1 MNDYLSNLVKCFNNS
16 NLGVNLTTI
25 LIDNEPW
32 FIAKEVASILKYTN
46 LKKAINR
53 NVNEAD
59 QRMLSYEECK
69 GLFGDSLEIEEDIEV
84 TESLENTED
93 FKGAVNDPLEK
104 PIKISNFG
112 VKIINE
118 SGLYDLIL
126 EAKKKEAKAFRRW
139 VTSEVLPSI
148 RKNGSYGVAIS
159 EEDRLKLNVV
169 NADSVEERSSALS
182 ELSQYYKAQKQALEA
197 ENTDLKRT
205 KGQISTRREAVA
217 LAEASKA
224 SRKNKKL
231 MKELDIKSKELDK
244 ANVDREI
251 LQTELELAC
260 STMFTNKRVCE
271 MITERFNIKYANST
285 LKAKTSKAL
294 QAIAN
299 ELGENIVQRKELVNG
314 DQHYVPY
321 YTPRTYEVLAKRLED
336 DNKYL
341 RQY

>member
-69 GLFGDSLEIEEDIEV
+69 GLFGDSLEIEEDIEA

-93 FKGAVNDPLEK
+93 LKGCVNTPLEK

-197 ENTDLKRT
+197 ENEELKNTNDELLTENELWRGNYFNTKQIYDTLKREYPESLKQAEST
-205 KGQISTRREAVA
+205 NYNKLRKGLCDITNEKRQG
-217 LAEASKA
+217 
-224 SRKNKKL
+224 RKVYKKHVKNDKGENEWRQEYYFERNIL
-231 MKELDIKSKELDK
+231 DTIIERVKE
-244 ANVDREI
+244 
-251 LQTELELAC
+251 
-260 STMFTNKRVCE
+260 
-271 MITERFNIKYANST
+271 NIKY
-285 LKAKTSKAL
+285 
-294 QAIAN
+294 IF
-299 ELGENIVQRKELVNG
+299 NI
-314 DQHYVPY
+314 
-321 YTPRTYEVLAKRLED
+321 RL
-336 DNKYL
+336 
-341 RQY
+341 R